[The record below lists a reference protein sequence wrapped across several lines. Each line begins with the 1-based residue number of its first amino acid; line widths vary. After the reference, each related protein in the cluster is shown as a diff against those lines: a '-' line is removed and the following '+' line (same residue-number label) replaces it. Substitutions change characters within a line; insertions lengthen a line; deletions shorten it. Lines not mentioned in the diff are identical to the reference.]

1 MKPKMLPVT
10 RRQTFMGRLEHG
22 ADLLEALN
30 KFCIDEH
37 ISLGRVEAI
46 GAVKKA
52 ALGYYD
58 QDEKCYRYFEI
69 DRHLEILNLVGNISL
84 KDGKPF
90 VHAHVTLADEAG
102 RAFGGHLI
110 PGTPIFACEA
120 IIQAFDGPQLHRKT
134 EPITGLPLWS

>member
-1 MKPKMLPVT
+1 MHRVT
-10 RRQTFMGRLEHG
+10 TANTFMGRLDHD
-22 ADLLEALN
+22 ADLLEALTAI
-30 KFCIDEH
+30 CIKEN
-37 ISLGRVEAI
+37 IQLGRLEAI

-58 QDEKCYRYFEI
+58 QKQKKYEYFEI
-69 DRHLEILNLVGNISL
+69 NRHLEILNLTGNISM

-90 VHAHVTLADEAG
+90 VHAHVTLADEKG

-110 PGTPIFACEA
+110 PGTSIFACEA

-134 EPITGLPLWS
+134 EPVTGLPLWVE